1 MSEQGSASSE
11 QGRRNLLLAARCS
24 LLAFVATT
32 ALAQVPQQEPP
43 HDISKVDPAP
53 LGGAISVPLPEK
65 ERKRLEKYE
74 IPELVG
80 SRQALGSQLIDGRL
94 PRPMLDYIN
103 EQGPIH
109 QRLSIFEGGL
119 VVVDAHGAGATIR
132 KKLII
137 PSDAVGNYM
146 KAITPASLLDVRT
159 TDVVGPRDG
168 RRSVLRLY
176 DGVGAAA
183 LGSAARPGAGA
194 PTQYVEREFD
204 PMSTVPKR
212 LSDMIMPLEDL
223 LRALYEDRTVTN
235 TVANYTAKVGDQLV
249 GDDQKVYRVARI
261 VDDHIV
267 ELQCLNQPTRLY
279 VEMKDLYLYFI
290 GTPGAASR

>member
-1 MSEQGSASSE
+1 MASSKPT
-11 QGRRNLLLAARCS
+11 RYS
-24 LLAFVATT
+24 LLATL
-32 ALAQVPQQEPP
+32 LAICAFAQSSPPQPPTSGDPP
-43 HDISKVDPAP
+43 HDITQVDAAP

-94 PRPMLDYIN
+94 PKPIVDYVT

-119 VVVDAHGAGATIR
+119 VVVDTHGAGGTIR
-132 KKLII
+132 KKLLI
-137 PSDAVGNYM
+137 PDDALKNYM
-146 KAITPASLLDVRT
+146 KAISTTSLRNVRPGDVA
-159 TDVVGPRDG
+159 GPRDN
-168 RRSVLRLY
+168 RRSALRVY
-176 DGVGAAA
+176 AA
-183 LGSAARPGAGA
+183 PND
-194 PTQYVEREFD
+194 YVEREFD
-204 PMSTVPKR
+204 PMSTLPKR

-223 LRALYEDRTVTN
+223 LRAIYEDRAVTN
-235 TVANYTAKVGDQLV
+235 TVANYLAKVGDQLV
-249 GDDQKVYRVARI
+249 GDDKMVYRVSRVI
-261 VDDHIV
+261 DGHIV
-267 ELQCLNQPTRLY
+267 ELQCLSQPTRLF

>member
-1 MSEQGSASSE
+1 MRWA
-11 QGRRNLLLAARCS
+11 LLTVFLAA
-24 LLAFVATT
+24 T
-32 ALAQVPQQEPP
+32 AAAQVPQQEPP

-94 PRPMLDYIN
+94 RRPLLDYIN

-119 VVVDAHGAGATIR
+119 VVIDAHGAGGTIR
-132 KKLII
+132 KKLLI
-137 PSDAVGNYM
+137 PDDAVNNYM
-146 KAITPASLLDVRT
+146 KAITAASLRGVRT
-159 TDVVGPRDG
+159 ADVSGPRDG
-168 RRSVLRLY
+168 RRGALRVY
-176 DGVGAAA
+176 EDT
-183 LGSAARPGAGA
+183 R
-194 PTQYVEREFD
+194 YFVEREFD
-204 PMSTVPKR
+204 PMSTLPKR
-212 LSDMIMPLEDL
+212 FSDMIMPLQDL
-223 LRALYEDRTVTN
+223 LRAIYQDRAVTN
-235 TVANYTAKVGDQLV
+235 TVANYMAKVGDRLV
-249 GDDQKVYRVARI
+249 GDDQKIYRVARI
-261 VDDHIV
+261 VDDHLV
-267 ELQCLNQPTRLY
+267 ELECLNQPTRMY